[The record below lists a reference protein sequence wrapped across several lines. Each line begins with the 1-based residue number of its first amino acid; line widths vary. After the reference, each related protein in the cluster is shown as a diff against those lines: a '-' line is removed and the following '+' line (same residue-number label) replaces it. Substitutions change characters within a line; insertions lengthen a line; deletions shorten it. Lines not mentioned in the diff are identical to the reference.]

1 MSVYKVKESPY
12 YHMDF
17 VWRGHRIHRTT
28 KCTSRRE
35 AEQVEREALEQAKKR
50 ITNQQAAST
59 SLLLDHIID
68 RYWLEVG
75 QHHVNANS
83 TWKDL
88 SRLIDYFG
96 KDKLLNEI
104 GDDDVARLVAW
115 RRGHRVV
122 HNKKTKPEDC
132 PLISPATVN
141 RTTTEVLKKLFTCA
155 KTKWGLKFDR
165 EPNWRVHLL
174 REPEERVRELVGDEG
189 DRLEAATPEDYR
201 AFFEFVRASGL
212 RNHSDYPRHPR
223 TVGGAPFG
231 IRLHPGRQAELQG
244 RGQRTPISFDTLG
257 RQYCMEAVAEE
268 GGRYWISL
276 P

>member
-17 VWRGHRIHRTT
+17 VWRGHRIHRST

-50 ITNQQAAST
+50 ICNQQAAST

-68 RYWLEVG
+68 RYWLEIG
-75 QHHVNANS
+75 QHHVNVDS
-83 TWKDL
+83 TWRDL
-88 SRLIDYFG
+88 NRLIDYFG

-115 RRGHRVV
+115 RRGHRVT
-122 HNKKTKPEDC
+122 HNKRTKPEDC

-141 RTTTEVLKKLFTCA
+141 RSTTEMLKKLFICA
-155 KTKWGLKFDR
+155 KTKWGVKFDH
-165 EPNWRVHLL
+165 EPNWRVHMLK
-174 REPEERVRELVGDEG
+174 EPEERVRELVGDEG

-201 AFFEFVRASGL
+201 PFFEFVKASGL
-212 RNHSDYPRHPR
+212 RRKECVLLRWSEVNWRSGQIVKLGKSGRRIEVHPTGWTQVR
-223 TVGGAPFG
+223 P
-231 IRLHPGRQAELQG
+231 P
-244 RGQRTPISFDTLG
+244 D
-257 RQYCMEAVAEE
+257 
-268 GGRYWISL
+268 
-276 P
+276 